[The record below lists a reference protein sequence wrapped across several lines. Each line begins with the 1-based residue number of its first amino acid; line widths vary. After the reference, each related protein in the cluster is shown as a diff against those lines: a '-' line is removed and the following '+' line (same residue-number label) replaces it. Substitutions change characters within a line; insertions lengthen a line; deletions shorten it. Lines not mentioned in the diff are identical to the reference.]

1 MKINDL
7 HIVYFLGIGG
17 IGMSALARY
26 FNGLG
31 VQVSGYDKTRTT
43 LTDQLQQE
51 GIQIHFQDDENQI
64 PEDIDLVIY
73 TPAIPNNL
81 KEFVHLKS
89 SGIPVKKR
97 SEVLGLISNERR
109 TIAVAGT
116 HGKTTVSTLI
126 AHLLKN
132 SSIGWNAFLG
142 GISKN
147 YKSNLLISDQ
157 SDWMVVEADEFD
169 RSFLQ
174 LNPEIGIITSM
185 DADHLDIY
193 GNWENLKSN
202 FTQFSE
208 QIKNKGIL
216 LIKEGLHSNFTHL
229 SEIQIFTYF
238 VTEGSDFYA
247 SNIRLDNEK
256 YCFDFIYRDKIIRD
270 VTLGIP
276 GLINVEN
283 SVVAMAA
290 AILAGVTEQEI
301 KTTLPA
307 FSGILRRFDYQINT
321 DDLIYIDDYA
331 HHPEEI
337 TGFVS
342 SVKKIYPDKKILGIF
357 QPHLFSRT
365 RDFADGFAN
374 SLEVLDE
381 IILLPIY
388 PAREKPIEGVSSK
401 LIFDK
406 INSENKS
413 LCSKEVLIDTINRS
427 TFDIILTMG
436 AGDID
441 QLVIPIKENLTQTK
455 QITHS

>member
-7 HIVYFLGIGG
+7 HNIYFLGIGG

-31 VQVSGYDKTRTT
+31 VEVSGYDRTKTL

-51 GIQIHFQDDENQI
+51 GIQIHFQDDKTQI

-81 KEFVHLKS
+81 DEFIHLKNI
-89 SGIPVKKR
+89 GIPVRKR
-97 SEVLGLISNERR
+97 SEVLGLITNERK

-126 AHLLKN
+126 AHILKN
-132 SSIGWNAFLG
+132 SSIDCSAFLG

-147 YKSNLLISDQ
+147 YKTNLLISDQ

-174 LNPEIGIITSM
+174 LKPEIGIITSM

-193 GNWENLKSN
+193 ENLESLTTN
-202 FTQFSE
+202 FTQFAE
-208 QIKNKGIL
+208 QIKNNGIL
-216 LIKEGLHSNFTHL
+216 LIKEGLQSNFTHL
-229 SEIQIFTYF
+229 SDVQIFTYS
-238 VTEGSDFYA
+238 VTEGSDFYT
-247 SNIRLDNEK
+247 SKIRLEKNK

-276 GLINVEN
+276 GLINLEN

-290 AILAGVTEQEI
+290 ALMAGVTEQEI
-301 KTTLPA
+301 KASLPA
-307 FSGILRRFDYQINT
+307 FSGIQRRFDYQINT
-321 DDLIYIDDYA
+321 ADLIYIDDYA

-337 TGFVS
+337 KGFVS
-342 SVKKIYPDKKILGIF
+342 SVKKIYPNKKILGIF

-365 RDFADGFAN
+365 RDFADEFAN
-374 SLEVLDE
+374 SLEMLDE

-388 PAREKPIEGVSSK
+388 PAREKPIEGISSK

-406 INSENKS
+406 INSVNKS
-413 LCSKEVLIDTINRS
+413 LCSGAELIKTINRN
-427 TFDIILTMG
+427 TFDIILSMG

-441 QLVIPIKENLTQTK
+441 QLVLPIKKHLTETK
-455 QITHS
+455 QMIN

>member
-7 HIVYFLGIGG
+7 HNIYFLGIGG

-31 VQVSGYDKTRTT
+31 VEVSGYDRTKTL

-51 GIQIHFQDDENQI
+51 GIQIHFQDDKTQI

-81 KEFVHLKS
+81 DEFIHLKNI
-89 SGIPVKKR
+89 GIPVRKR
-97 SEVLGLISNERR
+97 SEVLGLITNERK

-126 AHLLKN
+126 AHILKN
-132 SSIGWNAFLG
+132 SSIDCSAFLG

-147 YKSNLLISDQ
+147 YKTNLLISDQ

-174 LNPEIGIITSM
+174 LKPEIGIITSM

-193 GNWENLKSN
+193 ENLESLTTN
-202 FTQFSE
+202 FTQFAE
-208 QIKNKGIL
+208 QIKNNGIL
-216 LIKEGLHSNFTHL
+216 LIKEGLQSNFTHL
-229 SEIQIFTYF
+229 SDVQIFTYS
-238 VTEGSDFYA
+238 VTEGSDFYT
-247 SNIRLDNEK
+247 SKIRLEKNK

-276 GLINVEN
+276 GLINLEN

-290 AILAGVTEQEI
+290 ALMAGVTEQEI
-301 KTTLPA
+301 KASLPA
-307 FSGILRRFDYQINT
+307 FSGIQRRFDYQINT
-321 DDLIYIDDYA
+321 ADLIYIDDYA

-337 TGFVS
+337 KGFVS
-342 SVKKIYPDKKILGIF
+342 SVKKIYPNKKILGIF

-365 RDFADGFAN
+365 RDFADEFAN
-374 SLEVLDE
+374 SLEMLDE

-388 PAREKPIEGVSSK
+388 PAREKPIVGISSK

-406 INSENKS
+406 INSNNKS
-413 LCSKEVLIDTINRS
+413 LCSGAELIETINRN
-427 TFDIILTMG
+427 TFDIILSMG

-441 QLVIPIKENLTQTK
+441 QLVLPIKKHLTETK
-455 QITHS
+455 QMIN